1 MHDNTLQ
8 CGVCGPHR
16 QTRSMVP
23 VASWCRTGHM
33 GRHAPDAPLIAP
45 TRSQR
50 LQPHPSRSGLGARL
64 WTRSPR
70 LWAPGLPSAPPGTCT
85 VSCAPSTAAPSRFVD
100 LAGRLAFSFT
110 QTWTPSRAASRRELF
125 RSHPAPGFGT
135 AGRGVLCTC
144 RPPTAPCT
152 LVYSITLP

>member
-50 LQPHPSRSGLGARL
+50 LQPHLSRSGLAYGPGPPASGHRDYPQRHL
-64 WTRSPR
+64 
-70 LWAPGLPSAPPGTCT
+70 APAPSA
-85 VSCAPSTAAPSRFVD
+85 AHRQ
-100 LAGRLAFSFT
+100 LRLH
-110 QTWTPSRAASRRELF
+110 RAS
-125 RSHPAPGFGT
+125 S
-135 AGRGVLCTC
+135 
-144 RPPTAPCT
+144 
-152 LVYSITLP
+152 TLPVDSRSASPKLGPQAEQRRAESCSDLTPRPVLAQPGAGYSVHVDRLPRRVHWCIR